1 MTCKK
6 NRYKGF
12 CNLHRKIK
20 NTLAVNLFLL
30 HFRVNTVLQAVSCLP
45 GCLPEQ
51 SNDDNQLSTSYV
63 LLRHDCF
70 NILAHIDLEHACV

>member
-1 MTCKK
+1 M
-6 NRYKGF
+6 
-12 CNLHRKIK
+12 
-20 NTLAVNLFLL
+20 
-30 HFRVNTVLQAVSCLP
+30 LQAVSCLP